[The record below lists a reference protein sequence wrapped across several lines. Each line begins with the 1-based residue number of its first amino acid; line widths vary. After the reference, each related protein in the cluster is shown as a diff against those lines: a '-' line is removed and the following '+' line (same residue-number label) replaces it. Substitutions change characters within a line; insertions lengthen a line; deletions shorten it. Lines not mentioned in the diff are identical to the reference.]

1 MEKQGAENQE
11 EIKNLLDE
19 RRKDYRQLKCNHRI
33 ATCIKSPRS
42 PKRQNQYCKNQKSN
56 LEDAFPK
63 LHLTVDFKNAKR
75 CKQLKLRGMN
85 GTEAISKHTI
95 REKRS

>member
-1 MEKQGAENQE
+1 LK
-11 EIKNLLDE
+11 IRKRLKKKLLDE

-33 ATCIKSPRS
+33 AICIRS

-63 LHLTVDFKNAKR
+63 LHLPVDFKNAKKR
-75 CKQLKLRGMN
+75 KPLKLRGTN
-85 GTEAISKHTI
+85 GTEAISKHI
-95 REKRS
+95 MREKHS